1 MISSLY
7 EDKIAGIITQE
18 TFSELV
24 KNYEKQKQEL
34 NNEIV
39 EVERKQRNV
48 NDIEASNK
56 EFENTM
62 KKILEFEEINEENKS
77 LVFKLIDKIIIGEN
91 IININYKF
99 DIAI

>member
-18 TFSELV
+18 TFSELA

-34 NNEIV
+34 NNEIL
-39 EVERKQRNV
+39 EFERKQRNF
-48 NDIEASNK
+48 NDIDASNK

-62 KKILEFEEINEENKS
+62 KKILEFEEINDENKS